1 MHLVGTEP
9 QYNQYRV
16 WVAYAVLVLLNIVDV
31 VYTNYILTL
40 SAEEANPIMNHIYQH
55 FGIWGIISVKAFFLL
70 LLGYTIPYISRVSA
84 YCQYLFYTCVVVYG
98 LLAAYH
104 GIWFLGYPNLP

>member
-1 MHLVGTEP
+1 MLSVEISP
-9 QYNQYRV
+9 QQSQHRV
-16 WVAYAVLVLLNIVDV
+16 WFAYAVLILLNIVDV

-40 SAEEANPIMNHIYQH
+40 SAEEANPIMNHMYQH

-70 LLGYTIPYISRVSA
+70 LLGFTIPHITRVSV
-84 YCQYLFYTCVVVYG
+84 YCRYLFYTCVVVYG

-104 GIWFLGYPNLP
+104 GIWFLGHTNLP